1 MISDAFISDTY
12 LMDPHLLRT
21 FVTVVRTGSF
31 SAAAAELGYTQA
43 AVSQQIA
50 SLEND
55 LKVTL
60 LHRRPVGTTEA
71 GARLLEHAG
80 PILLR
85 LQAARSEIVR
95 MSGAPRARLRVG
107 ASPLAS
113 AHIAAP
119 LARARRAHPRI
130 EAAVRVMGRAGIDA
144 AVAAGDLDI
153 GLVDGIAAPNDPL
166 RLADTVPLAAVAV
179 AERPLALVMPTEHPL
194 ASRPGADLNDLVD
207 ALWLDVPD
215 VAVPLPALRQAT
227 GSRDGFRASLTCG
240 GGDLPLLLSLV
251 AAGHGLAVLPA
262 GLARGDG
269 LAEVPLRAPR
279 VVHRTELLHSRAT
292 DPATAAFVA
301 ALS

>member
-1 MISDAFISDTY
+1 
-12 LMDPHLLRT
+12 MDPHLLRT

-50 SLEND
+50 ALEND

-95 MSGAPRARLRVG
+95 MSGAPRSRLRIG
-107 ASPLAS
+107 ASPLAA
-113 AHIAAP
+113 AHIAMP
-119 LARARRAHPRI
+119 LAGARRANPRV
-130 EAAVRVMGRAGIDA
+130 EAAVRVMARTEIDV

-166 RLADTVPLAAVAV
+166 RLTDTVPLAAVAV
-179 AERPLALVMPTEHPL
+179 AERPLALALPSAHPL
-194 ASRPGADLNDLVD
+194 ASRPGVDLGDLVD

-215 VAVPLPALRQAT
+215 VAVPLPALRRAV
-227 GSRDGFRASLTCG
+227 GSRDGFTASLTCE
-240 GGDLPLLLSLV
+240 GGDLPLLLALI

-262 GLARGDG
+262 GLARGEG
-269 LAEVPLRAPR
+269 LAEVPVRAPR
-279 VVHRTELLHSRAT
+279 VLHRTELLHSRAT
-292 DPATAAFVA
+292 DPATAAFVS